1 LICVFNFSCYHS
13 DHADL
18 NNPVVIRTRSR
29 SFNVN
34 KCKYLGDHSKSFYH
48 LNSMALIQYE
58 DMRLV
63 VQRVKSAS
71 VTVVDT
77 KEVVGKIGKGLF
89 ILVGVGE
96 GDLEN
101 EAIAFAEKLA
111 KMRIM
116 SDKEDKMNLSVK
128 DIAADILC
136 VSQFTLYADTRGGN
150 RPSFIKA
157 AKPET
162 AEKLY
167 KLFVETLSNLGITVQ
182 TGKFGAYMK
191 INAVLDGPVTI
202 VL

>member
-1 LICVFNFSCYHS
+1 
-13 DHADL
+13 
-18 NNPVVIRTRSR
+18 
-29 SFNVN
+29 
-34 KCKYLGDHSKSFYH
+34 
-48 LNSMALIQYE
+48 
-58 DMRLV
+58 MRLV

>member
-1 LICVFNFSCYHS
+1 
-13 DHADL
+13 
-18 NNPVVIRTRSR
+18 
-29 SFNVN
+29 
-34 KCKYLGDHSKSFYH
+34 
-48 LNSMALIQYE
+48 MALIQYE